1 MHPQDENPLLPLP
14 GLMRMASEAAL
25 GLKGVGDDSEM
36 NVLEAGESYLSH
48 ACKLLVLQHP

>member
-25 GLKGVGDDSEM
+25 GLKAVGDDSEM

-48 ACKLLVLQHP
+48 ACKLLLLKHP